1 MNAVVCDRYGPPEVL
16 RIDER
21 PEPVAGETDIV
32 VRVHATT
39 VTTADSRVRALRMP
53 SPTFGLIGRL
63 ALGLRGPRRRVLGT
77 ELSGTV
83 ASVGARVTRFRAND
97 PVVAVLGARFGAHAE
112 LVRLTETAAIAPKPE
127 GLSWE
132 EAAATPF
139 GAMTALYFLR
149 DIARVRE
156 GQRLLVV
163 GASGS
168 VGLAAVQL
176 ARHLGAEVHGVCGAR
191 NTDLIR
197 SLGASR
203 VYDYATE
210 DFAASDSRYDA
221 VLDTLGVTTY
231 AKCRRVLS
239 PGGVFLPVVL
249 TFTEIRQ
256 MLSTAILGT
265 TRVRSGIT
273 PERAADLEY
282 VLELARSGAVR
293 PIIDRCLPMSEIVA
307 AHHRVDS
314 GRKVGSVV
322 VRMGG

>member
-1 MNAVVCDRYGPPEVL
+1 MKAVVCDRYGPPDVL
-16 RIDER
+16 RFEELA
-21 PEPVAGETDIV
+21 EPVAGEAEIV

-39 VTTADSRVRALRMP
+39 VTTADSRVRAMRMP
-53 SPTFGLIGRL
+53 SPAFGVVGRL

-77 ELSGTV
+77 ELSGIV
-83 ASVGARVTRFRAND
+83 ESVGGRVTRFRVGER
-97 PVVAVLGARFGAHAE
+97 VVAVLGARFGAHAE
-112 LVRLTETAAIAPKPE
+112 LVRISETSAIVPKPE
-127 GLSWE
+127 ELSWE
-132 EAAATPF
+132 EAASVPF
-139 GAMTALYFLR
+139 GTLTALYFLR
-149 DIARVRE
+149 DLARIRG

-176 ARHLGAEVHGVCGAR
+176 GRHFGAEVHGVCGAR
-191 NTDLIR
+191 NAGLIT

-203 VYDYATE
+203 VYDYAAE

-231 AKCRRVLS
+231 ARCRRVLS

-256 MLSTAILGT
+256 MVTSAIFGT
-265 TRVRSGIT
+265 TRVRSGVT

-282 VLELARSGAVR
+282 VMGLARSGAVR
-293 PIIDRCLPMSEIVA
+293 PIIDRCVPMAEIVA
-307 AHHRVDS
+307 AHDRVDS

-322 VRMGG
+322 VRIEG

>member
-293 PIIDRCLPMSEIVA
+293 PIIDRCLPMSQIVA